1 MFKQAAPALF
11 VMLCMAGLSS
21 VLCQIDSLSPEL
33 PKSVQEL
40 AKENTI
46 SYHTGV
52 NSTEDTTLTSNNTES
67 SIPAPAPLPVPA
79 GGPARAAAPDLAPGP
94 ARAPSTAPAVAPSA
108 AVGVPKA
115 ATSNTSAQSMPQK
128 SPPIATPAATSRPP
142 APVATAESAVD
153 GGAVASEKDL
163 TRQSGASI
171 ASSSRYGA
179 VAAGTLVVAVVIIGL
194 TGTFMVWKR
203 RSTSY
208 QGLHDTEM
216 ALVRREH

>member
-1 MFKQAAPALF
+1 MFIQAAPALL

-33 PKSVQEL
+33 PKTVQEL

-46 SYHTGV
+46 AFHTGL
-52 NSTEDTTLTSNNTES
+52 NSTEDALTSNNTES

-79 GGPARAAAPDLAPGP
+79 GGPARASAPDLAPGP
-94 ARAPSTAPAVAPSA
+94 ARAPGTAPAVAPSA
-108 AVGVPKA
+108 AIGVPKA
-115 ATSNTSAQSMPQK
+115 ATSNTSAQSA
-128 SPPIATPAATSRPP
+128 PPMATPAATSRPP
-142 APVATAESAVD
+142 APAATAESAAD
-153 GGAVASEKDL
+153 ARAVASEKDL
-163 TRQSGASI
+163 TKQSGASI

-179 VAAGTLVVAVVIIGL
+179 VAAGTLVAAVVIIGL